1 MIIIAITTV
10 KTVKSD
16 KISLTRPTTVIPT
29 IIPPIERTETYL
41 RSFGILPLFWRWCMF
56 RIPRKHES
64 TMHRATIPAGTPKES
79 PKRTHIK
86 HASRDILI
94 NRIATMTVYRSL
106 SKPVWRDRVYN
117 IMAITAQIIPAKV
130 NCQFAAQKASPS
142 KYPATATIT

>member
-10 KTVKSD
+10 KTAKSD
-16 KISLTRPTTVIPT
+16 KISLARPTTVIPT

-41 RSFGILPLFWRWCMF
+41 RSFGILPLFWMWCML

-94 NRIATMTVYRSL
+94 SRITTITVYRSF
-106 SKPVWRDRVYN
+106 SKPVWRDRAYN
-117 IMAITAQIIPAKV
+117 IMATTAQTVPAKV
-130 NCQFAAQKASPS
+130 NCQFTAQKASPS